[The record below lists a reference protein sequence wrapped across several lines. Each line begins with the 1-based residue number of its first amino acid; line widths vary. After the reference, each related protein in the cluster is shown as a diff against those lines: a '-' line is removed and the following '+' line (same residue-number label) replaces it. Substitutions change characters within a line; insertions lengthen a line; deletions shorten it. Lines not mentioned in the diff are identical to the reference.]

1 MMTSFSS
8 LLLPDG
14 DLFCFRNK
22 KSAGMFE
29 IETAVAATSQKSL
42 DEHDPTISGTEL
54 DTTISILFSERQ
66 QLHSVPQLDFLQS
79 NNNDVTRTLAQ
90 DSGYFAY
97 PSNSEFPSLARSGCS
112 RGASPLGSIPH
123 SLREPLVWRDAK
135 YPLSVRQVRIMSQ
148 CLPRKLNECATPMT
162 PVCVCEL
169 SEQFLLSVLND
180 RAMRATDGNFGEM
193 TIEYMVLCCTR
204 GTQATDLNLREEPQY
219 LF

>member
-97 PSNSEFPSLARSGCS
+97 PSNSDGNLVRSFARASGIPPPSASGSPPRS
-112 RGASPLGSIPH
+112 LTH
-123 SLREPLVWRDAK
+123 SLTRFA
-135 YPLSVRQVRIMSQ
+135 
-148 CLPRKLNECATPMT
+148 PRGILAA
-162 PVCVCEL
+162 
-169 SEQFLLSVLND
+169 
-180 RAMRATDGNFGEM
+180 R
-193 TIEYMVLCCTR
+193 
-204 GTQATDLNLREEPQY
+204 
-219 LF
+219 